1 MECIWFEPAP
11 HLEVL
16 HINID
21 TVHLQVARHQTSH
34 LHKHAS
40 SQQRNQ
46 QANMTSIPSQIVITS
61 TLSQS
66 NPTAPSQTFIDKWS
80 LTIGKDCLDK
90 EEAIKQLFPT
100 ANPATSRL
108 VWDREFE
115 SIAPEGPGEG
125 TEQRRSFKP
134 SEGPRAKPFDPDVT
148 GQQRVPGALGEIYTL
163 ENGPVSP
170 LLSPVLSPI
179 GTPSVTEEKVT
190 TTTTTTTTQNRDIP
204 ASSPPIT
211 YSPPLTPPDTPLV
224 MSPPLVYSS
233 PLATSVAAP
242 GVVTPPIVSPLLLS
256 PPLNSS
262 VRNTSTYQT
271 GVVSPPAG
279 REVRTDYFA

>member
-1 MECIWFEPAP
+1 M
-11 HLEVL
+11 
-16 HINID
+16 
-21 TVHLQVARHQTSH
+21 S
-34 LHKHAS
+34 
-40 SQQRNQ
+40 
-46 QANMTSIPSQIVITS
+46 SIPSQIVITS

-80 LTIGKDCLDK
+80 LTIGTDCLDK
-90 EEAIKQLFPT
+90 EEAIKKLFPA

-134 SEGPRAKPFDPDVT
+134 SAGPGAEPLAPDVT
-148 GQQRVPGALGEIYTL
+148 GQQRVPGEVGDIHTLGSD
-163 ENGPVSP
+163 PVSP

-179 GTPSVTEEKVT
+179 EAPSVTKEKVT
-190 TTTTTTTTQNRDIP
+190 TTTTTTTTQNRFIP
-204 ASSPPIT
+204 ASSQPVSPPISRT

-224 MSPPLVYSS
+224 MSPPLVYSP
-233 PLATSVAAP
+233 PLDTSVAAP
-242 GVVTPPIVSPLLLS
+242 GVVIRPLVSPPLLS
-256 PPLNSS
+256 PIYSPPATSS

-279 REVRTDYFA
+279 QEVRTNYFA